1 MKQGNLLILVFLLAY
16 CFGSVCVINA
26 EDPYRFFTWT
36 VTYGTRSPLG
46 VPQQVI
52 LINGQ
57 FPGPPI
63 EGVTN
68 DNILVNLINKIDEP
82 LLITWNGIKQRRM
95 SWQDG
100 VLGTSCPIQPNSNWT
115 YHFQLKDQIGTY
127 TYFSSTSM
135 HRASGAFGALNVN
148 QRSVIFV
155 PYHKPD
161 GDFTLLVSDWYK
173 MGHKALRKRLDSG
186 RALPLP
192 DGLLI
197 NGASKGL
204 AFTGEHG
211 KFSLLPKIL
220 SRLDS
225 LVLYLCHASCFS
237 TGKFYRFRISNV
249 GISTSINF
257 RIQGHM
263 MTLVE
268 VEGSHTLEEVYESLD
283 VHVGQSLT
291 VLVTLK
297 APVKDYFIVAS
308 TRFTKPVLTTT
319 AFLHYKGSKTR
330 PSRPLPIGPTY
341 HIHWSMKQ
349 ARTIRLNLT
358 ANAARPNPQGA
369 FHYGTIPISQT
380 LVLAN
385 ARTKIDGKL
394 RYTVNRVSY
403 VNPTTPLKLAD
414 WYNIPGVFDFKTIK
428 NIPTPGPSIL
438 GTSVLDFALHEY
450 VEFVFQNN
458 ERSIQSWHIDGTN
471 AYVVGYGTGTW
482 NVAMRKRYNYV
493 DAVSR
498 HTFQV
503 YPMSW
508 TSVLASL
515 DNKGMWNV
523 RSQIWSRRYL
533 GQELYVR
540 VWNNERSLYTEAEPP
555 VNALY
560 CGKAKRPV

>member
-1 MKQGNLLILVFLLAY
+1 MKQTNILLLGFLLAY
-16 CFGSVCVINA
+16 CLGSVLLINA
-26 EDPYRFFTWT
+26 EDPYLFFTWT

-57 FPGPPI
+57 FPGPLI
-63 EGVTN
+63 EGATN
-68 DNILVNLINKIDEP
+68 NNIILNLINKLDEP
-82 LLITWNGIKQRRM
+82 FLITWNGIKQRRM

-100 VLGTSCPIQPNSNWT
+100 VLGTNCPIQPNSNWT

-127 TYFSSTSM
+127 TYFASTSM
-135 HRASGAFGALNVN
+135 HRASGAFGGLNVY

-155 PYHKPD
+155 PYPKPD
-161 GDFTLLVSDWYK
+161 SDFTLLVSDWYK
-173 MGHKALRKRLDSG
+173 MGQKEMRKRLDSG
-186 RALPLP
+186 RNLPLP

-197 NGASKGL
+197 NGVSKGL
-204 AFTGEHG
+204 IFTGQHG
-211 KFSLLPKIL
+211 KI
-220 SRLDS
+220 
-225 LVLYLCHASCFS
+225 
-237 TGKFYRFRISNV
+237 YRFRISNV

-268 VEGSHTLEEVYESLD
+268 VEGSHILEEVYESLD

-297 APVKDYFIVAS
+297 APVKNYFIVAS
-308 TRFTKPVLTTT
+308 TRFTKPILTTT
-319 AFLHYKGSKTR
+319 AILRYQGSKIE

-358 ANAARPNPQGA
+358 ANAARPNPQGS
-369 FHYGTIPISQT
+369 FHYGTIPINRT
-380 LVLAN
+380 LILAN
-385 ARTKIDGKL
+385 GRATINGKL

-403 VNPTTPLKLAD
+403 VNPATPLKLAD
-414 WYNIPGVFDFKTIK
+414 WYNIPGVFNFTTIQ
-428 NIPTPGPSIL
+428 NTPTPGPSIL
-438 GTSVLDFALHEY
+438 GTSVFDVALHEY

-482 NVAMRKRYNYV
+482 NIAMRKRYNLV

-540 VWNNERSLYTEAEPP
+540 VWNNERSIYTEAEPP
-555 VNALY
+555 LNALF

>member
-16 CFGSVCVINA
+16 CFGSVWCS
-26 EDPYRFFTWT
+26 YRFFTWT

-46 VPQQVI
+46 VI

-63 EGVTN
+63 EGGMGFTNAHALTN

-115 YHFQLKDQIGTY
+115 YHLQLKDQIGTY
-127 TYFSSTSM
+127 TYFASTSM

-148 QRSVIFV
+148 QRPVIFV

-220 SRLDS
+220 FFFFKYRFLFIIPNGHKLDS

-249 GISTSINF
+249 GISTSITTRKWINF

-319 AFLHYKGSKTR
+319 AILHYKGSKTR
-330 PSRPLPIGPTY
+330 PSRPLPIGPSY

-358 ANAARPNPQGA
+358 ANAARPNPQG
-369 FHYGTIPISQT
+369 
-380 LVLAN
+380 
-385 ARTKIDGKL
+385 
-394 RYTVNRVSY
+394 
-403 VNPTTPLKLAD
+403 
-414 WYNIPGVFDFKTIK
+414 VF
-428 NIPTPGPSIL
+428 
-438 GTSVLDFALHEY
+438 
-450 VEFVFQNN
+450 
-458 ERSIQSWHIDGTN
+458 
-471 AYVVGYGTGTW
+471 
-482 NVAMRKRYNYV
+482 AMVPYR
-493 DAVSR
+493 
-498 HTFQV
+498 
-503 YPMSW
+503 
-508 TSVLASL
+508 
-515 DNKGMWNV
+515 
-523 RSQIWSRRYL
+523 
-533 GQELYVR
+533 
-540 VWNNERSLYTEAEPP
+540 
-555 VNALY
+555 
-560 CGKAKRPV
+560 

>member
-1 MKQGNLLILVFLLAY
+1 MKYGAKEQCHLCVTYACMGIHVHSVDMNLLPHFPRLHYSISHLYLRLTL
-16 CFGSVCVINA
+16 

-204 AFTGEHG
+204 AFTGEHETLI
-211 KFSLLPKIL
+211 KSVQPKTAPLHFQMIHRRITSLNFGPDSRKIHRQAAYHNP
-220 SRLDS
+220 SVITGWFRL
-225 LVLYLCHASCFS
+225 
-237 TGKFYRFRISNV
+237 
-249 GISTSINF
+249 
-257 RIQGHM
+257 
-263 MTLVE
+263 
-268 VEGSHTLEEVYESLD
+268 
-283 VHVGQSLT
+283 
-291 VLVTLK
+291 
-297 APVKDYFIVAS
+297 
-308 TRFTKPVLTTT
+308 
-319 AFLHYKGSKTR
+319 
-330 PSRPLPIGPTY
+330 IG
-341 HIHWSMKQ
+341 
-349 ARTIRLNLT
+349 A
-358 ANAARPNPQGA
+358 G
-369 FHYGTIPISQT
+369 
-380 LVLAN
+380 
-385 ARTKIDGKL
+385 
-394 RYTVNRVSY
+394 
-403 VNPTTPLKLAD
+403 
-414 WYNIPGVFDFKTIK
+414 
-428 NIPTPGPSIL
+428 
-438 GTSVLDFALHEY
+438 E
-450 VEFVFQNN
+450 
-458 ERSIQSWHIDGTN
+458 
-471 AYVVGYGTGTW
+471 
-482 NVAMRKRYNYV
+482 
-493 DAVSR
+493 
-498 HTFQV
+498 
-503 YPMSW
+503 
-508 TSVLASL
+508 
-515 DNKGMWNV
+515 
-523 RSQIWSRRYL
+523 
-533 GQELYVR
+533 
-540 VWNNERSLYTEAEPP
+540 
-555 VNALY
+555 
-560 CGKAKRPV
+560 

>member
-1 MKQGNLLILVFLLAY
+1 MKQKHLLLLGFLLAY
-16 CFGSVCVINA
+16 CFSSVFVINA
-26 EDPYRFFTWT
+26 EDPYLFFTWT

-68 DNILVNLINKIDEP
+68 NNIVVNVINKLDEP
-82 LLITWNGIKQRRM
+82 FLITWNGIKQRKM

-100 VLGTSCPIQPNSNWT
+100 VLGTNCPIQPKSSWT

-127 TYFSSTSM
+127 AYFASTSM

-155 PYHKPD
+155 PYPKPD
-161 GDFTLLVSDWYK
+161 ADFTLLVSDWYK
-173 MGHKALRKRLDSG
+173 MGHKELQRRLDSS
-186 RALPLP
+186 RALPPP

-204 AFTGEHG
+204 VFTGQHG
-211 KFSLLPKIL
+211 KI
-220 SRLDS
+220 
-225 LVLYLCHASCFS
+225 
-237 TGKFYRFRISNV
+237 YRFRISNV

-268 VEGSHTLEEVYESLD
+268 VEGSHTLQEVYESLD
-283 VHVGQSLT
+283 IHVGQSVT

-308 TRFTKPVLTTT
+308 TRFTKPILTTT
-319 AFLHYKGSKTR
+319 GILSYQGSKIR
-330 PSRPLPIGPTY
+330 PSHPLPIGPTY

-358 ANAARPNPQGA
+358 ANAARPNPQGS
-369 FHYGTIPISQT
+369 FHYGTIPINRT
-380 LVLAN
+380 FVLAN
-385 ARTKIDGKL
+385 GRAMINGKL

-403 VNPTTPLKLAD
+403 VNPATPLKLAD
-414 WYNIPGVFDFKTIK
+414 WFNIPGVFNFKTIM

-438 GTSVLDFALHEY
+438 GTSVFDVALHEY

-458 ERSIQSWHIDGTN
+458 EGSIQSWHLDGTS
-471 AYVVGYGTGTW
+471 AYVVGYGSGTW
-482 NVAMRKRYNYV
+482 NMAKRRGYNLV

-508 TSVLASL
+508 TSILVSL
-515 DNKGMWNV
+515 DNKGMWNL

-540 VWNNERSLYTEAEPP
+540 VWNNEKSLYTESEPP
-555 VNALY
+555 VNVLF
-560 CGKAKRPV
+560 CGKAKHPRLI